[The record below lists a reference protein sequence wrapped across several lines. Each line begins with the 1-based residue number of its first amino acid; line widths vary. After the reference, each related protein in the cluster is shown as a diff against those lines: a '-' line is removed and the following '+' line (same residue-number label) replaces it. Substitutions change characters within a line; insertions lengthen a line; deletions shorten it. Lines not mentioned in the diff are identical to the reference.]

1 MGYNLSV
8 AQYGLQ
14 LEKITLKMNSRW
26 RVIFGTVGR
35 LVGTSTKEKAFHLKK
50 KKKEEKKKKK
60 DYKKVLLLERHY
72 QVNIS
77 NGLFIT
83 LHATIS

>member
-35 LVGTSTKEKAFHLKK
+35 LVGTSMKEKAFHLKK
-50 KKKEEKKKKK
+50 KKK
-60 DYKKVLLLERHY
+60 
-72 QVNIS
+72 
-77 NGLFIT
+77 
-83 LHATIS
+83 TIRRFYYSKGIIKSTSVMDFSSLYMQPYHESI